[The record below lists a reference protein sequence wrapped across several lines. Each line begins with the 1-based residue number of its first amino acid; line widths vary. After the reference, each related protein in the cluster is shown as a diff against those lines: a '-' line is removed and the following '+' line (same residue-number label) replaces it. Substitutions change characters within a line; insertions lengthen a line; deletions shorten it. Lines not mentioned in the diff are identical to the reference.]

1 MQEPRYLDADPISL
15 LKFFVMSA
23 CLDFVDYVL
32 RSLCLSVFD
41 FGYKSILQN
50 LGQFVAR
57 HYELSPLALLRIRNF
72 PGIFLSTANG
82 SSTMNTYGLAN
93 EPPYPVTQYKGCFNS
108 IRIRSHTRDF
118 FAAKRYKLATGVFP
132 LKTLAVRTAPE
143 GDFSSPGFPVQ
154 YPPYLDTAW
163 RIEQPKGHRIRLQ
176 FLKFSVEWD
185 IRCSFDKV
193 TVYDGY
199 NSSAKKLGVYCGNDL
214 PHPLISTGRFLYI
227 RMLTD
232 NSVSSPGF
240 LAHYKC
246 FKDPTVEDTTTQSVA
261 TTATETTSTT
271 STTPAAGTKVG
282 FQVTEE
288 TSTKQA
294 GRRPI
299 VERNPDVPTIAQWVA
314 EVHRPSHHSKVQS
327 LRDDPLLAGDFKWF
341 LQNSE
346 TVLKIVYE
354 TMLNELIADLY

>member
-1 MQEPRYLDADPISL
+1 MNFAIICCILLIS
-15 LKFFVMSA
+15 
-23 CLDFVDYVL
+23 
-32 RSLCLSVFD
+32 R
-41 FGYKSILQN
+41 Q
-50 LGQFVAR
+50 
-57 HYELSPLALLRIRNF
+57 
-72 PGIFLSTANG
+72 
-82 SSTMNTYGLAN
+82 
-93 EPPYPVTQYKGCFNS
+93 
-108 IRIRSHTRDF
+108 
-118 FAAKRYKLATGVFP
+118 ATGNT

-299 VERNPDVPTIAQWVA
+299 VERNPDVPTIAPRNVPAVPRASTASTKYPLFRYGWFGPYPFRSPSRRRRQPLGSLHITSVGLGHFLNGAAGTTSPQWI
-314 EVHRPSHHSKVQS
+314 PILLGMSTL
-327 LRDDPLLAGDFKWF
+327 LR
-341 LQNSE
+341 
-346 TVLKIVYE
+346 
-354 TMLNELIADLY
+354 